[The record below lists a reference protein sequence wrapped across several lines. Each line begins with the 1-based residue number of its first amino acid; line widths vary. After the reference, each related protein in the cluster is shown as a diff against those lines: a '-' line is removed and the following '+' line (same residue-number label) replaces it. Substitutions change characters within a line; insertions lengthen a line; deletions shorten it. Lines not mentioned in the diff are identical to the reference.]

1 MKELEKLKQ
10 ITTSTILMGRDFQKK
25 ITRYR
30 QIAYVLF
37 FVDIFLVPFV
47 FICYIAQPGAV
58 INNMLELIF
67 CWILISLVS
76 ATAVVYIEDKKS
88 SQYDDLSPE
97 DCVIAVEIFKTSP
110 ELLKH
115 LQKVVS
121 EDRHLTKGELALARE
136 YSKKEKEKNACRDL
150 YLNLGLTKTA

>member
-1 MKELEKLKQ
+1 MVDSTTIFFLKKLKKEPGMKELEKLKQ

-76 ATAVVYIEDKKS
+76 ATAVVYIEDKKV
-88 SQYDDLSPE
+88 PNMTI
-97 DCVIAVEIFKTSP
+97 C
-110 ELLKH
+110 LLK
-115 LQKVVS
+115 
-121 EDRHLTKGELALARE
+121 
-136 YSKKEKEKNACRDL
+136 
-150 YLNLGLTKTA
+150 TA